1 MIKYKKWRDFIMKE
15 KNTKGKELLKILQ
28 ENYEIETA
36 QDISS
41 ALKDMFKDAL
51 QEMMNA
57 EFDASMGYSK
67 YDKKSEKTNYRN
79 GSTKKNLKSEFG
91 SFEFETPRDRNGEFD
106 PKIVPKSKRDVSG
119 IEDKIISLYGRG
131 LTTREINEQ
140 IQDLYGIEVSAT
152 MVSNITDQIIPEI
165 KEWQERPL
173 EDVYPFVFIDAVHF
187 SVREDNRVVK
197 KAAYVVLGIDSNGY
211 KSVLGI
217 YIGENESAKYWLGVL
232 NDLKDRGIKDILIMC
247 SDNLTGIKEA
257 INAAFPNTVQ
267 QRCIVH
273 MIRNSVKYVNYKD
286 LKAFTSDLKLIYT
299 SKNEKE
305 AYEKL
310 QEVKEKWKDKYA
322 SAFKIWESNWDAI
335 CPFFQFSADIR
346 KIMYTTNTIES
357 LNRQFRKYTKTKS
370 VFPTDMSL
378 LKCLYLSVQN
388 IEKKWYVPYRNWGPI
403 LSELSIMF
411 DGRI

>member
-1 MIKYKKWRDFIMKE
+1 ME
-15 KNTKGKELLKILQ
+15 KNNQGKEILKLLQ
-28 ENYEIETA
+28 ENYNIESA
-36 QDISS
+36 QDLSS
-41 ALKDMFKDAL
+41 ALKDMFKGAL

-57 EFDASMGYSK
+57 EFDSSMGYSK
-67 YDKKSEKTNYRN
+67 YDKKTEKNNYRN
-79 GSTKKNLKSEFG
+79 GTTKKKLKSEFG
-91 SFEFETPRDRNGEFD
+91 EFDFETPRDRNGEFE
-106 PKIVPKSKRDVSG
+106 PKIVPKNTRDVSG

-173 EDVYPFVFIDAVHF
+173 DEVYPFVFIDAVHF

-197 KAAYVVLGIDSNGY
+197 KAAYIVLGINSSGF
-211 KSVLGI
+211 KEILGI
-217 YIGENESAKYWLGVL
+217 WIGENESAKYWLGVL
-232 NDLKDRGIKDILIMC
+232 NELKQRGVKDILIIC
-247 SDNLTGIKEA
+247 SDNLTGIKDA
-257 INAAFPNTVQ
+257 ISTAFPNTIQ

-286 LKAFTSDLKLIYT
+286 LKEFTKDLKLIYT
-299 SKNEKE
+299 SANEKK
-305 AYEKL
+305 AFEKL
-310 QEVKEKWKDKYA
+310 QEVKNKWKDKYLT
-322 SAFKIWESNWDAI
+322 SFRTWEENWDAI
-335 CPFFQFSADIR
+335 CPFFQFSDYIR

-378 LKCLYLSVQN
+378 LKCLYLSTKN
-388 IEKKWYVPYRNWGPI
+388 ISKKWDQSYRNWGTI

>member
-1 MIKYKKWRDFIMKE
+1 MKE
-15 KNTKGKELLKILQ
+15 NNQGKEILKLLQ
-28 ENYEIETA
+28 DNYDIKTA
-36 QDISS
+36 QDLSG
-41 ALKDMFKDAL
+41 ALKDMFKGAL

-57 EFDASMGYSK
+57 EFDSSMGYSK

-79 GSTKKNLKSEFG
+79 GSTKKTLKSEFG
-91 SFEFETPRDRNGEFD
+91 EFEFETPRDRNGEFE
-106 PKIVPKSKRDVSG
+106 PQIVPKNVRDVSG

-152 MVSNITDQIIPEI
+152 MVSNITDKIIPEI

-173 EDVYPFVFIDAVHF
+173 DEVYPFVFIDAVHF

-197 KAAYVVLGIDSNGY
+197 KAAYIVLGVNAEGFKEI
-211 KSVLGI
+211 LGI
-217 YIGENESAKYWLGVL
+217 WIGENESAKYWLGVL
-232 NDLKDRGIKDILIMC
+232 NELKQRGVKDILIMC
-247 SDNLTGIKEA
+247 SDNLTGIKDA
-257 INAAFPNTVQ
+257 INTAFPNTIQ

-286 LKAFTSDLKLIYT
+286 LKEFTKDLRQIYT
-299 SKNEKE
+299 SQNEKK

-310 QEVKEKWKDKYA
+310 QEIKNKWKDKYLI
-322 SAFKIWESNWDAI
+322 SFKTWEENWDAI
-335 CPFFQFSADIR
+335 CPFFQFSDLVR

-378 LKCLYLSVQN
+378 LKCLYLSTKN
-388 IEKKWYVPYRNWGPI
+388 ISKKWDQAYRNWGTI

>member
-1 MIKYKKWRDFIMKE
+1 MKE
-15 KNTKGKELLKILQ
+15 NNQGKEILKLLQ
-28 ENYEIETA
+28 ENYDIKTA
-36 QDISS
+36 QDLSG
-41 ALKDMFKDAL
+41 ALKDMFKGAL

-79 GSTKKNLKSEFG
+79 GTTKKKLKSEFG
-91 SFEFETPRDRNGEFD
+91 EFDFETPRDRNGEFE
-106 PKIVPKSKRDVSG
+106 PKIVPKNTRDVSG

-173 EDVYPFVFIDAVHF
+173 DSVYPFVFIDAVHF
-187 SVREDNRVVK
+187 SVREDNHVVK
-197 KAAYVVLGIDSNGY
+197 KAAYIVLGINSEGF
-211 KSVLGI
+211 KEILGI
-217 YIGENESAKYWLGVL
+217 WVGENESAKYWLGVL
-232 NDLKDRGIKDILIMC
+232 NELKQRGVKDILILC
-247 SDNLTGIKEA
+247 SDNLTGIKDA
-257 INAAFPNTVQ
+257 INAAYPNTVQ

-286 LKAFTSDLKLIYT
+286 LREFTKDLKQIYT
-299 SKNEKE
+299 SSNEKKG
-305 AYEKL
+305 YDKL
-310 QEVKEKWKDKYA
+310 QEIKNKWKDKYLV
-322 SAFKIWESNWDAI
+322 SFKTWEENWDAI
-335 CPFFQFSADIR
+335 CPFFQFSEHIR

-378 LKCLYLSVQN
+378 LKCLYLSTKN
-388 IEKKWYVPYRNWGPI
+388 ISKKWDQAYRNWGTI

>member
-1 MIKYKKWRDFIMKE
+1 MKE
-15 KNTKGKELLKILQ
+15 NNQGKEILKLLQ
-28 ENYEIETA
+28 DNYDIKTA
-36 QDISS
+36 QDLSG
-41 ALKDMFKDAL
+41 ALKDMFKGAL

-57 EFDASMGYSK
+57 EFDSSMGYSK

-79 GSTKKNLKSEFG
+79 GSTKKTLKSEFG
-91 SFEFETPRDRNGEFD
+91 EFEFETPRDRNGVFE
-106 PKIVPKSKRDVSG
+106 PQIVPKNTRDVSG

-173 EDVYPFVFIDAVHF
+173 DEVYPFVFIDAVHF

-197 KAAYVVLGIDSNGY
+197 KAAYIVLGITAEGF
-211 KSVLGI
+211 KEILGI
-217 YIGENESAKYWLGVL
+217 WIGENESAKYWLGVL
-232 NDLKDRGIKDILIMC
+232 NELKQRGVKDILVMC
-247 SDNLTGIKEA
+247 SDNLTGIKDA
-257 INAAFPNTVQ
+257 INTAFPNTIQ

-286 LKAFTSDLKLIYT
+286 LKEFTKDLRQIYT
-299 SKNEKE
+299 SQNEKK

-310 QEVKEKWKDKYA
+310 QEVKNKWKDKYLV
-322 SAFKIWESNWDAI
+322 SFKTWEENWDAI
-335 CPFFQFSADIR
+335 CPFFQFSDLVR

-378 LKCLYLSVQN
+378 LKCLYLSTKN
-388 IEKKWYVPYRNWGPI
+388 ISKKWDQAYRNWGTI